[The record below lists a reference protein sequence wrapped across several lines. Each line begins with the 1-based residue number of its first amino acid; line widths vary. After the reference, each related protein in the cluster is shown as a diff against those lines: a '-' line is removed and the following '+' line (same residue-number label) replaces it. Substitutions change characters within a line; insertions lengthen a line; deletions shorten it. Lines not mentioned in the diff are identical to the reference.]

1 LVCDKDLDA
10 RAAVNANLPG
20 AGGCTG
26 VVAPE
31 TEGGDG
37 VDTVVIDLAGLG
49 CPCSPGDRLGARETD
64 GDVGIDIDDED

>member
-1 LVCDKDLDA
+1 MVCDKDLDA

-20 AGGCTG
+20 AGGRTG

-37 VDTVVIDLAGLG
+37 VDTVVIDLAELG
-49 CPCSPGDRLGARETD
+49 
-64 GDVGIDIDDED
+64 